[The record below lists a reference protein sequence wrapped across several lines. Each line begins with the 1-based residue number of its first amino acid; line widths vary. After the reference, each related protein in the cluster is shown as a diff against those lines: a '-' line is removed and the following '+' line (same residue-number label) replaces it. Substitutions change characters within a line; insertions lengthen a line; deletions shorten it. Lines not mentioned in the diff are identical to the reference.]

1 MRGPARPVSIGEA
14 IMKFVLGVFV
24 GAALMLG
31 SAYLH
36 DTGVVRAGPAQP
48 FVNWDTVVGMLGR

>member
-1 MRGPARPVSIGEA
+1 
-14 IMKFVLGVFV
+14 MKFILGIFV

-36 DTGVVRAGPAQP
+36 DNGMVKAGPAQP
-48 FVNWDTVVGMLGR
+48 FVNWDIVVGMLGR